1 MADSQDSRLWVAVV
15 AGLAVF
21 GTATWFSQSEPP
33 EALERSAQG
42 MAEAGMQ
49 SESQARPGPSDSAIR
64 IAEHGRLRLVHS
76 ELPKQG
82 PLHLVLALP
91 DEARGGGPR
100 IARIVSTDGRRIDT
114 TASALA
120 GTGTGVAIEIDP
132 AFLTPGLYMIEIK
145 TAETKP
151 LPLRRYVIEVE

>member
-1 MADSQDSRLWVAVV
+1 MTDSKKSRLWVAVV

-21 GTATWFSQSEPP
+21 GAATWLSQSKAP
-33 EALERSAQG
+33 EALEGATEG
-42 MAEAGMQ
+42 MTETGMQ
-49 SESQARPGPSDSAIR
+49 SESQARPNASDSAIR
-64 IAEHGRLRLVHS
+64 IAEHGRLHLIQS
-76 ELPKQG
+76 ELPSQG
-82 PLHLVLALP
+82 SLTVVLGLP
-91 DEARGGGPR
+91 DDARGATPR
-100 IARIVSTDGRRIDT
+100 RARIVSTDGRRIDT

-132 AFLTPGLYMIEIK
+132 AFLTPGLYMIEIE

>member
-1 MADSQDSRLWVAVV
+1 MTDSKNSRLWVAVV

-21 GTATWFSQSEPP
+21 GAATWFSQSEAP

-42 MAEAGMQ
+42 MAETAPQ
-49 SESQARPGPSDSAIR
+49 SQSQARPGPSDSAIR

-82 PLHLVLALP
+82 PLNVVLALP
-91 DEARGGGPR
+91 DEARGRGPR
-100 IARIVSTDGRRIDT
+100 TARVVSTDGRRIDT

-120 GTGTGVAIEIDP
+120 GAGTGVEIEIDP
-132 AFLTPGLYMIEIK
+132 AFLTPGLYMIEIE
-145 TAETKP
+145 TAETTP
-151 LPLRRYVIEVE
+151 LALRRYVIEVE